1 MEFRTT
7 DHASE
12 KQLKLDVIAAYNQ
25 RLDEREKRKRF
36 VIEHNLLDYKK
47 NINKKMVKVSFGSD
61 MVLIWFS
68 YVRIN
73 SGSVRLCFLKCS

>member
-47 NINKKMVKVSFGSD
+47 NINKKMVKVSLGSRL
-61 MVLIWFS
+61 VLIWFS
-68 YVRIN
+68 HAGMN
-73 SGSVRLCFLKCS
+73 SGSVLFVFL